1 MAVLTRDGYALGRRP
16 VSFVPWHQAIDR
28 LFQDSVL
35 TPSLV
40 TGARSR
46 IASTGTNLWETDD
59 AYVAQVALPGLKQE
73 SITVTFEENVL
84 TVKAESA
91 VAPPDGAKAVWQSF
105 GGPVEYR
112 VQLPAE
118 IESAQAEAGYNAGVL
133 TVRLPKST
141 HARPHTIK
149 VTAK

>member
-1 MAVLTRDGYALGRRP
+1 MAVLTRDGYALAQRP
-16 VSFVPWHQAIDR
+16 APFVPWHQAIDR
-28 LFQDSVL
+28 LFQDSFL

-40 TGARSR
+40 AGARSR
-46 IASTGTNLWETDD
+46 IASTGTNLWETDE
-59 AYVAQVALPGLKQE
+59 AYIAQLALPGLKQE
-73 SITVTFEENVL
+73 SITVTYEENVL

-91 VAPPDGAKAVWQSF
+91 VAAPAEGKAIWQSF

-118 IESAQAEAGYNAGVL
+118 IESAQAEAGYDAGVL
-133 TVRLPKST
+133 TVRLPKAT